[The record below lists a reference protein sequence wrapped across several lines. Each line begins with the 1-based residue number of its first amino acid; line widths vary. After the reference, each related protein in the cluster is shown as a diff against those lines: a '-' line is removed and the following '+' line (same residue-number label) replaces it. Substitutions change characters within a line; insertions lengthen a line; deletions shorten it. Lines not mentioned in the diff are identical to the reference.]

1 MSSPRYASIKF
12 EVTGRV
18 QGVFFRKYTKNK
30 AEELGLTGWC
40 RNTPHGSVEGEY
52 EYLLKVD
59 NQQSSLSSNS
69 ARKEIATGGDW
80 ASEAFRHWLCNVG
93 SPHSRI
99 DECNFSKKVTSDS
112 RRFEKFRVVR

>member
-52 EYLLKVD
+52 EYLLKGED
-59 NQQSSLSSNS
+59 NQQSSSSNS
-69 ARKEIATGGDW
+69 TREEATGGDW
-80 ASEAFRHWLCNVG
+80 ASGAFQHWLCNVG